1 MATETPTGSIFLS
14 LGNGLQNMF
23 DTFARDVVNSFVA
36 DVLALLP
43 AGLFLYFLVKGW
55 LIMSGRS
62 KDAFPDL
69 IMNVGIMAL
78 IITLGISTIYKSG

>member
-43 AGLFLYFLVKGW
+43 AH
-55 LIMSGRS
+55 
-62 KDAFPDL
+62 P
-69 IMNVGIMAL
+69 
-78 IITLGISTIYKSG
+78 